1 MIAQVSSRLILVF
14 SIHATV
20 ALEILRRNTDGLIK
34 FKGVMVGNPYVDLF
48 ADALG
53 EVGIYYHH
61 GLTPARLY
69 NEWMSSCGTPET
81 FDTSVRTCSLDDL
94 MS

>member
-1 MIAQVSSRLILVF
+1 MLRF
-14 SIHATV
+14 PKV

-53 EVGIYYHH
+53 EVGVYYHH

-81 FDTSVRTCSLDDL
+81 FDTSVRTCLFGDR
-94 MS
+94 MRC